1 MHENPDGVS
10 LNLPKE
16 MEAKTYPDVEPLWFA
31 TELLGQYR
39 SIIPIH
45 MVFGTRNDLVYVL
58 DPVGLDESRH

>member
-1 MHENPDGVS
+1 MHGNPDGVS

-16 MEAKTYPDVEPLWFA
+16 IEAKTYPDVEPLWFA

-45 MVFGTRNDLVYVL
+45 MVFGTRNDFVYVL
-58 DPVGLDESRH
+58 KPSGPAEPRH